1 MIFYCLLSS
10 LLNAVASLVLGVVVI
25 SKKPR
30 EPRTLT
36 FAGVTLGVATWSA
49 GYFLWQLAP
58 DAGTALAY
66 CRFFSAA
73 AIVIP
78 ICYFH
83 FATKLTGRERRRE
96 VLVGYAVTAPF
107 VPLSFTGDIVRDV
120 APKMMFPHWPEPGA
134 LYPLY
139 LAVFFYFLIRSWH
152 LLYFEYR
159 MSRFM
164 RRNQLLYVLA
174 YTVTGFAGGATNFL
188 LWYDVPIPPIGNI
201 FVGAYMAGVGYA
213 VVRFRSAG
221 FNLLVARVAGYGVL
235 AAVLALV
242 IPGLYALV
250 LLLPVQGIGIVPLFF
265 VSFLVVSSLFW
276 LIPLLRRRLDVLLET
291 RVMGARLP
299 NREMLRHLAVTL
311 SSAQGEAALFLTAAK
326 GIGEALEVG
335 DVGVYTRTE
344 FETDFARRAG
354 GVKLL
359 SFPQKSPLAVRL
371 QETGRSV
378 LLDEVEHDGPAQ
390 TRAYF
395 LELRRKQGIELAVP
409 ILGDRFFYGFFT
421 LGARRG
427 QALFNEVDVS
437 LVEAIGLQVGL
448 NLRARQLERQ
458 ASQSEKLI
466 SLGTLAAGL
475 AHELRNPLTSV
486 QTFSALLRE
495 QRPDPEALQEFA
507 GVVQRDVN
515 RIASIVENVSAF
527 AESNKVAM
535 TAVAIGEVLRTVTD
549 ILRPDF
555 ERTKIELVVL
565 DVPPITVRGNHG
577 QLLQVFINL
586 IQNAIQALENRP
598 GSRVMVS
605 VASRSA
611 DVRKPIVTICVA
623 DNGPGIDPALLPH
636 IFEPFI
642 TTKATGQR
650 RGGGGMG
657 LGLAIVKRLVQHH
670 EGEIEAVS
678 DPGRGTTFRVHLPL
692 LS

>member
-1 MIFYCLLSS
+1 MIFYCVLSS
-10 LLNAVASLVLGVVVI
+10 LLNALASLVLGVVVI

-30 EPRTLT
+30 DARTLT
-36 FAGVTLGVATWSA
+36 FASVTLAVAIWSA

-58 DAGTALAY
+58 DPASALAY

-73 AIVIP
+73 AVVIP
-78 ICYFH
+78 VCYFH
-83 FATKLTGRERRRE
+83 FATKLTGRERPRE
-96 VLVGYAVTAPF
+96 VLVGYALSAPF
-107 VPLSFTGDIVRDV
+107 VPLSFTEHIVRGV
-120 APKMMFPHWPEPGA
+120 APKMMFPHWPEPGS

-139 LAVFFYFLIRSWH
+139 LVVFFYFLFRSWH

-159 MSRFM
+159 VSRFM

-174 YTVTGFAGGATNFL
+174 YTVTGFAGGATNFF
-188 LWYDVPIPPIGNI
+188 LWYDLPVPPAGNI
-201 FVGAYMAGVGYA
+201 FVGAYMVGVGYA
-213 VVRFRSAG
+213 VVRFRLVE
-221 FNLLVARVAGYGVL
+221 FDLLVARIAGYGML
-235 AAVLALV
+235 AAAIALS
-242 IPGLYALV
+242 IPALFALV
-250 LLLPVQGIGIVPLFF
+250 LLLPVEGVGLVPLFV
-265 VSFLVVSSLFW
+265 VSFLVVCSLFW
-276 LIPLLRRRLDVLLET
+276 LIPLLRRRMDVLLET

-326 GIGEALEVG
+326 GIGEALEVA
-335 DVGVYTRTE
+335 DVGIFTRTE

-354 GVKLL
+354 GVKLV
-359 SFPQKSPLAVRL
+359 SFPQRSPLAVRL

-378 LLDEVEHDGPAQ
+378 LLDEVEHDGPSEM
-390 TRAYF
+390 RAYF
-395 LELRRKQGIELAVP
+395 LELRRRQGIELAVP
-409 ILGDRFFYGFFT
+409 IIGDRFFYGFLT
-421 LGARRG
+421 LGARHG
-427 QALFNEVDVS
+427 HALFNEVDVS

-535 TAVAIGEVLRTVTD
+535 TAVTIGEVLRTVVD
-549 ILRPDF
+549 ILRP
-555 ERTKIELVVL
+555 ELQRAAVEL
-565 DVPPITVRGNHG
+565 MVPEIPQLTVHGNHG

-586 IQNAIQALENRP
+586 IQNAAQALEGRP
-598 GSRVMVS
+598 ASRIVIS
-605 VASRSA
+605 LASRST
-611 DVRKPIVTICVA
+611 DVRKPIVTIAVA

-636 IFEPFI
+636 IFEPFT

-650 RGGGGMG
+650 RGRGGMG

-670 EGEIEAVS
+670 QGEIEAAS
-678 DPGRGTTFRVHLPL
+678 ELGRGTTFRVHLPL